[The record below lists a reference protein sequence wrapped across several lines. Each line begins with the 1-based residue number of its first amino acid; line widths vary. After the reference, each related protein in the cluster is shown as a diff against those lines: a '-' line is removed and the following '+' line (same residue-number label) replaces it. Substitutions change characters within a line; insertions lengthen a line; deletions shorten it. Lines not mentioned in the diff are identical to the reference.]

1 MTEVNELKSAKI
13 GHGLRERLL
22 LSFIA
27 ISSFAVIAAV
37 VGNYA
42 FYAIGKALHQVTV
55 ESVPPAIA
63 TLELAQSTERV
74 VAAGP
79 ALLSATN
86 SEDFKAASSVLD
98 REVNEAGRLLS
109 ELPGQGLTADRL
121 IQIRLIFRVVTA
133 NLENLKVAVQSRI
146 SAADREAAL
155 VGDTFDAYNKFRAIW
170 TPKFNELKAQIVS
183 LQRVLDASSSSPE
196 NRLAAVGRLNTAIR
210 DLAPL
215 EQIQQEAANVFESL
229 VRAASATT
237 PAVLETIRA
246 EADQSVRHIDD
257 LVSGLDPDLSFEL
270 IVPISRLRANAVGP
284 SSVIAVRQTELKA
297 IQEGRRLTVEN
308 AALSTQLSDAVE
320 ALVAASKE
328 AIAAATERTQSVQ
341 RLGRVG
347 LAVAVALSLISSVLI
362 GWFYVG
368 RNVVARLTTLSA
380 GMRAIV
386 GGRRD
391 ITIPTGGGDE
401 IADMARAV
409 EVFRDNAIAL
419 DRLLAEREQAAAQL
433 EKVVEE
439 RTAELQRRG
448 TELRVT
454 LDNMA
459 HAVVM
464 FDSSLKLTAWNRQF
478 SSLLDLP
485 ESFLNNKPNFTEF
498 IRYLAERGEYGAV
511 DAESE
516 VRRLTASVD
525 KQFIFE
531 RTRPDGKVLE
541 IRHNPLPG
549 GGTVIIYSDITE
561 RKHYEETLTAARD
574 QAEAMSRT
582 KSSFLANMS
591 HELRTPLNAIIG
603 LTDMMVSNAPR
614 FGTEKAAEPL
624 RRVRRAGEHLLDL
637 INQVLDLSKIE
648 AGKLDLN
655 LETVKIPRLIDE
667 VVGTARGLAEQNKNR
682 LIVECPPDIA
692 PLLVDPLRLRQI
704 LLNLLGNACKFTKGG
719 EVSLRVSPHSIEG
732 REWVDFAVA
741 DTGIGM
747 TPEQMNKLFE
757 EFVQADQTTARNY
770 GGTGLGLAITRK
782 LCRMMGGDT
791 LVTSEIG
798 KGSTFVARLPAGSA
812 IAAATADQPV
822 SALDEPFPSGDCV
835 LVIDDD
841 LTARELIANHL
852 RGAGFSVI
860 TAAGGREGLKRAEE
874 LHPIA
879 ITLDVLMPDIDGWT
893 VLAALRGNPELA
905 DIPVVMATITDDQQ
919 HKGMTLGAVGY
930 LTKPI
935 DRDRLIALLQPYQA
949 RVRRTCVLV
958 VEDDQTQR
966 ERIRSWLEP
975 QQWQISEA
983 ENGRVALDRLADE
996 VPDIILLDLMMPEMD
1011 GFQLITAL
1019 QQRPAWRRIPVIVIT
1034 SLDLTAADRA
1044 RLNSG
1049 VEGILL
1055 KDSFDPAQLVA
1066 IVRGYVAKTRQSQKV
1081 PEVAS

>member
-1 MTEVNELKSAKI
+1 MTEVSELKSAKI

-63 TLELAQSTERV
+63 TLELAQSTERI

-79 ALLSATN
+79 ALLAATSA
-86 SEDFKAASSVLD
+86 EEFKAESSVLD
-98 REVNEAGRLLS
+98 QQLKTAGALLTD
-109 ELPGQGLTADRL
+109 LPGQGLTAEKR
-121 IQIRLIFRVVTA
+121 IQIGIIFRVVTA
-133 NLENLKVAVQSRI
+133 NLESLKAAVQSRI

-155 VGDTFDAYNKFRAIW
+155 VSDTFDAYNKFRAIW

-183 LQRVLDASSSSPE
+183 LQRVLDATGSSPE

-229 VRAASATT
+229 VRAASATS

-246 EADQSVRHIDD
+246 EAGQSVRHIDD

-284 SSVIAVRQTELKA
+284 SSVIAVRQVELKA

-320 ALVAASKE
+320 ALVTASKQ

-341 RLGRVG
+341 QLGRIG

-368 RNVVARLTTLSA
+368 RNVVARLIALSA

-386 GGRRD
+386 SGRRD
-391 ITIPTGGGDE
+391 ITIPTGGRDE

-409 EVFRDNAIAL
+409 EVFRNNAIAL
-419 DRLLAEREQAAAQL
+419 DQLLAEREQAAARL
-433 EKVVEE
+433 EKIVDE

-454 LDNMA
+454 FDNMMQG
-459 HAVVM
+459 VMM
-464 FDSSLKLTAWNRQF
+464 FDSDLKVAAWNRQVVE
-478 SSLLDLP
+478 LLKLP
-485 ESFLNNKPNFTEF
+485 ETYLPGGPHFVDY

-511 DAESE
+511 DPEAE
-516 VRRLTASVD
+516 VRRLTAAAGQSHT
-525 KQFIFE
+525 FE
-531 RTRPDGKVLE
+531 RTRPDGTVLE
-541 IRHNPLPG
+541 IRHNPLPEG
-549 GGTVIIYSDITE
+549 GIVVIYSDVTE
-561 RKHYEETLTAARD
+561 RKRYEETLTAARD

-624 RRVRRAGEHLLDL
+624 RRVNRAGKHLLDL

-655 LETVKIPRLIDE
+655 LETVRIPPLTDE

-682 LIVECPPDIA
+682 LVVECASDIA

-704 LLNLLGNACKFTKGG
+704 LLNLLSNACKFTKDG
-719 EVSLRVSPHSIEG
+719 EVSLHVTPVSVEG
-732 REWVDFAVA
+732 RNWVDFAVA

-747 TPEQMNKLFE
+747 TPEQVNRLFE

-798 KGSTFVARLPAGSA
+798 KGSTFVARLPASP
-812 IAAATADQPV
+812 ATPAPIDLPADAP
-822 SALDEPFPSGDCV
+822 DEPVPSGDCV

-852 RGAGFSVI
+852 RGAGFAVV

-893 VLAALRGNPELA
+893 VLAALRGNPDLA

-919 HKGMTLGAVGY
+919 HKGMTFGAAGY

-949 RVRRTCVLV
+949 RVRRTCVLL
-958 VEDDQTQR
+958 VEDDPTQR

-975 QQWQISEA
+975 QEWQISEA
-983 ENGRVALDRLADE
+983 ENGRVALDRLVDE

-1019 QQRPAWRRIPVIVIT
+1019 QERPAWRRIPVIVIT

>member
-1 MTEVNELKSAKI
+1 MTIASELKSVKI

-22 LSFIA
+22 LAFIA
-27 ISSFAVIAAV
+27 ISGFAVVAAV

-42 FYAIGKALHQVTV
+42 FYAIGQSLRQVT
-55 ESVPPAIA
+55 EKSVPSAIA
-63 TLELAQSTERV
+63 SLELAQRAERII
-74 VAAGP
+74 AAGP
-79 ALLSATN
+79 ALLGAAN
-86 SEDFKAASSVLD
+86 SEDFRTATALLD
-98 REVNEAGRLLS
+98 REVQAAGRQLS
-109 ELPGQGLTADRL
+109 ELPGQGLTADQL
-121 IQIRLIFRVVTA
+121 IQIRLIFRVVTD
-133 NLENLKVAVQSRI
+133 NLNSLKSAVQARI
-146 SAADREAAL
+146 AATDRKAAL
-155 VGDTFDAYNKFRAIW
+155 VRDAFEAYNQFRTLW
-170 TPKFNELKAQIVS
+170 TPKFNELKGHILA
-183 LQRVLDASSSSPE
+183 LQRALNNPSSAPE
-196 NRLAAVGRLNTAIR
+196 EKLTAFNRLNTAVS
-210 DLAPL
+210 DLTPL
-215 EQIQQEAANVFESL
+215 EQIQQEAAVAFEALIHAGS
-229 VRAASATT
+229 AAT
-237 PAVLETIRA
+237 PAELDTSRVAA
-246 EADQSVRHIDD
+246 EAAIRRIDD
-257 LVSGLDPDLSFEL
+257 LVSGLDPDVSFAL
-270 IVPISRLRANAVGP
+270 IVPLSRLRTNVIGSASIVAARQVEMEAV
-284 SSVIAVRQTELKA
+284 
-297 IQEGRRLTVEN
+297 QEGRRLTVEN
-308 AALSTQLSDAVE
+308 ADLSVQLGNAVE
-320 ALVAASKE
+320 ALVAASKQN
-328 AIAAATERTQSVQ
+328 IATATERTQLVQ
-341 RLGRVG
+341 DRGRLG
-347 LAVAVALSLISSVLI
+347 LAAAVVLSLISSILI
-362 GWFYVG
+362 GWLYVG
-368 RNVVARLTTLSA
+368 RNVVARLTLLSD
-380 GMRAIV
+380 GMRALV

-391 ITIPTGGGDE
+391 ITIPTAGRDE
-401 IADMARAV
+401 IAEMAQAV

-419 DRLLAEREQAAAQL
+419 DELLAEREQAAAQL

-439 RTAELQRRG
+439 RTAELHRRG

-464 FDSSLKLTAWNRQF
+464 FDSHLQLTAWNRQF
-478 SSLLDLP
+478 ATLLELP
-485 ESFLNNKPNFTEF
+485 ESFLNGKPSFTEF
-498 IRYLAERGEYGAV
+498 LRYLAERGEYGAV

-516 VRRLTASVD
+516 VRRLTASID

-655 LETVKIPRLIDE
+655 LETVKISPLIDE
-667 VVGTARGLAEQNKNR
+667 VVGTVRGLAEQNKNR
-682 LIVECPPDIA
+682 LIVEYPPDIA
-692 PLLVDPLRLRQI
+692 PLLVDSLRLRQI
-704 LLNLLGNACKFTKGG
+704 LFNLLSNACKFTKDG
-719 EVSLRVSPHSIEG
+719 EVSLHVTPVSVAG
-732 REWVDFAVA
+732 RNWMDFAVA

-747 TPEQMNKLFE
+747 TPEQVNNLFE
-757 EFVQADQTTARNY
+757 EFVQADQTTARKY

-798 KGSTFVARLPAGSA
+798 KGSTFVARLPTGL
-812 IAAATADQPV
+812 AAAIADQPA
-822 SALDEPFPSGDCV
+822 SALDEPVPSGDCV

-841 LTARELIANHL
+841 LTAREVIANHL
-852 RGAGFSVI
+852 RGAGFSVV

-919 HKGMTLGAVGY
+919 HKGMTLGAAGY

-949 RVRRTCVLV
+949 RVRRTRVLV
-958 VEDDQTQR
+958 VEDDPTQR
-966 ERIRSWLEP
+966 ERIRSWLES

-983 ENGRVALDRLADE
+983 ENGRVALDRLADD
-996 VPDIILLDLMMPEMD
+996 VPDIILLDLMMPEMN

-1019 QQRPAWRRIPVIVIT
+1019 QERPAWRGIPVIVIT

-1049 VEGILL
+1049 VEEILL
-1055 KDSFDPAQLVA
+1055 KDSFDPARLVA
-1066 IVRGYVAKTRQSQKV
+1066 IVRGYVAKTRQTQKV
-1081 PEVAS
+1081 PEAAS

>member
-1 MTEVNELKSAKI
+1 M
-13 GHGLRERLL
+13 
-22 LSFIA
+22 
-27 ISSFAVIAAV
+27 
-37 VGNYA
+37 
-42 FYAIGKALHQVTV
+42 
-55 ESVPPAIA
+55 
-63 TLELAQSTERV
+63 
-74 VAAGP
+74 
-79 ALLSATN
+79 
-86 SEDFKAASSVLD
+86 
-98 REVNEAGRLLS
+98 
-109 ELPGQGLTADRL
+109 
-121 IQIRLIFRVVTA
+121 
-133 NLENLKVAVQSRI
+133 
-146 SAADREAAL
+146 
-155 VGDTFDAYNKFRAIW
+155 
-170 TPKFNELKAQIVS
+170 
-183 LQRVLDASSSSPE
+183 
-196 NRLAAVGRLNTAIR
+196 
-210 DLAPL
+210 
-215 EQIQQEAANVFESL
+215 
-229 VRAASATT
+229 
-237 PAVLETIRA
+237 
-246 EADQSVRHIDD
+246 
-257 LVSGLDPDLSFEL
+257 SGLDPDVSFAL
-270 IVPISRLRANAVGP
+270 IVPLSRLRTNAIG
-284 SSVIAVRQTELKA
+284 SASIMAARQVELNA
-297 IQEGRRLTVEN
+297 AQEGRRLTVEN
-308 AALSTQLSDAVE
+308 ADLSVQLSNAVE
-320 ALVAASKE
+320 SLVAASKQN
-328 AIAAATERTQSVQ
+328 IATATEQTQSVQ
-341 RLGRVG
+341 DRGRLG

-362 GWFYVG
+362 GWLYVG
-368 RNVVARLTTLSA
+368 RNVVARLTMLSD
-380 GMRAIV
+380 GMRALV

-391 ITIPTGGGDE
+391 ITIPTGGRDE
-401 IADMARAV
+401 IAEMAHAV

-439 RTAELQRRG
+439 RTAELHRRG

-454 LDNMA
+454 FDNMA

-464 FDSSLKLTAWNRQF
+464 FDSDLKLTAWNRQF
-478 SSLLDLP
+478 SALLELP
-485 ESFLNNKPNFTEF
+485 ESFLNSKPTFTEF

-511 DAESE
+511 DVESE
-516 VRRLTASVD
+516 VRRLTASVNE
-525 KQFIFE
+525 QFIFE
-531 RTRPDGKVLE
+531 RTRPDGKTLE

-603 LTDMMVSNAPR
+603 LTDMMVTNAPR

-624 RRVRRAGEHLLDL
+624 RRVHRAGEHLLDL

-655 LETVKIPRLIDE
+655 METVKIPRLIDE

-704 LLNLLGNACKFTKGG
+704 LLNLLSNACKFTKGG
-719 EVSLRVSPHSIEG
+719 EVSLHVTPVSIEG
-732 REWVDFAVA
+732 RNWVDFAVA

-747 TPEQMNKLFE
+747 TPEQVNNLFE
-757 EFVQADQTTARNY
+757 EFVQADQTTARKY

-782 LCRMMGGDT
+782 LCRMMGGDA

-798 KGSTFVARLPAGSA
+798 KGSTFVARLPTG
-812 IAAATADQPV
+812 AAAAIADQPV
-822 SALDEPFPSGDCV
+822 SALDEPVPSGDCV

-852 RGAGFSVI
+852 RGAGFAVV

-905 DIPVVMATITDDQQ
+905 DIPVVMATVTDDRQ
-919 HKGMTLGAVGY
+919 HKGMTLGAAGF

-935 DRDRLIALLQPYQA
+935 DRDRLIALLRPYQT
-949 RVRRTCVLV
+949 RERRTRVLL
-958 VEDDQTQR
+958 VEDDPTQR
-966 ERIRSWLEP
+966 ERIRSWLES

-983 ENGRVALDRLADE
+983 ENGRVALDRLTDD

-1019 QQRPAWRRIPVIVIT
+1019 QERPAWRGIPVIVIT
-1034 SLDLTAADRA
+1034 ALDLTAADRA

-1066 IVRGYVAKTRQSQKV
+1066 TVRAHVAKARRSQKV
-1081 PEVAS
+1081 PEEAS